1 MPILQGL
8 IQLVGVNKSS
18 LTLKPSHCNSLY
30 IQAHSAFESMW
41 LTCTDWSWWVSLLF
55 LPDEAEPAASKAS
68 PGLKREL
75 DFPFHWVE

>member
-55 LPDEAEPAASKAS
+55 LPDAAEPAASKAS